1 MTRKTSNQRRVWR
14 TVQLTSL
21 MLAASG
27 LLGFALMSAQGIT
40 GKRASLVTA
49 SGEAPSFTVLLAGL
63 EASYCAWATPTA
75 PARKCTPEEATDPNK
90 VLDGMHT
97 DTIMLARF
105 NKTDVQILN
114 IPRDTQAE
122 GTFRKIN
129 SSFKIGGTDLFV
141 SDVETLIG
149 ERIDYHALVRLDF
162 VAEVIDALG
171 GLDVVA
177 PADVNFED
185 RAADLR
191 LKLTAGPHHLN
202 GKDAVAFLRMR
213 KAPGWGDDYGRIDRQ
228 KLAIAQLLDKLRSTQ
243 GLAALPGILTQFNN
257 GVITN
262 ADPSLLDAMVPFLK
276 SYRLQMAT
284 LPTLEIQGSSN
295 LAVDRA
301 ALDALRAPTTLVNS
315 QTLPEGPVRIVD
327 GTGTQLGQKLSR
339 YMTQQGYK
347 ISRVEVQT
355 ASSEQSSV
363 VTRNLVNDAEAVS
376 TRLDLPRIQTLR
388 LPVEY
393 GEVVV
398 FLGQDANTKYAA
410 LAALPETPSSQ

>member
-1 MTRKTSNQRRVWR
+1 MSKLKEQRRIWR

-40 GKRASLVTA
+40 GKRAGLVTA

-75 PARKCTPEEATDPNK
+75 PARKCTAEEAVDRNK
-90 VLDGMHT
+90 VVDGMHT
-97 DTIMLARF
+97 DTIMLATF
-105 NKTDVQILN
+105 NKTNVQILN

-122 GTFRKIN
+122 GTYRKIN
-129 SSFKIGGTDLFV
+129 SSFKIGGPEQLLA
-141 SDVETLIG
+141 DVETLIG
-149 ERIDYHALVRLDF
+149 QRIDYYAIVRLDF
-162 VAEVIDALG
+162 VGDVIDRLG

-177 PADVNFED
+177 PADVAFDD
-185 RAADLR
+185 RAADLH
-191 LKLTAGPHHLN
+191 LHLTAGPHHLD

-228 KLAIAQLLDKLRSTQ
+228 KLAIAQLLDKLRSSQ
-243 GLAALPGILTQFNN
+243 GLSALPGILTQFNT

-262 ADPSLLDAMVPFLK
+262 ADPSMIDAMVPFLK

-284 LPTLEIQGSSN
+284 LPTNEISGSSN

-301 ALDALRAPTTLVNS
+301 ALDAMNAPTQQVAQS
-315 QTLPEGPVRIVD
+315 AIPEAPVRIVD
-327 GTGTQLGQKLSR
+327 GSGTGLGKKLSN
-339 YMTQQGYK
+339 YLSLQGYK
-347 ISRVEVQT
+347 ISRVEEQT

-363 VTRNLVNDAEAVS
+363 ATRNEVNDAEQVS
-376 TRLDLPRIQTLR
+376 TRLNLPRIQTLR

-410 LAALPETPSSQ
+410 LAALPATE